1 MRLRGFMWRGRMP
14 VHKFQAP
21 EPGGQRVS
29 RKDWHMKRAE
39 VKSAWVCAGLGLG
52 LALGAGCVSVGP
64 DYEAPETAVPEAWRT
79 PAGES
84 ADTLADWW
92 RVFNDPALE
101 ALVGEVRAQ
110 NRDLAAAVAR
120 MEAYAAT
127 YGMARADWFP
137 AVGAQGAA
145 GWDRQSERV
154 HVPEGYE
161 AADNPGWLYQAGF
174 SASWELDLWG
184 KVRRS
189 VEAARGQV
197 EASLEDVR
205 NVQVM
210 LQAQVAAEY
219 IGLRMNQQR
228 LAYAKENIGLQEETL
243 RVVRGRFEAG
253 LTGELDVRQA
263 EMNLAAT
270 TAQVPALETQI
281 EQALNALCALTGKL
295 PGALEAL
302 REPGPVPAA
311 AAAALPGLLPVEL
324 LRRRPDI
331 RSAER
336 ALAAQTAKIGVAKA
350 DYFPALA
357 LNGTFALAATDGG
370 ELFSS
375 AAQDF
380 TVGPSLTW
388 AIFNAGKVRNHVRAE
403 EAATRAAL
411 AAYEQTVLAAYQEG
425 EDALAAYV
433 NEAKRLAALR
443 DAAAAAEQSVEL
455 VNELYRSGL
464 SNFQNVLDMQR
475 QLSSYQD
482 AQAQSLGQSAASL
495 VAVYKAFGG
504 GWDAA
509 GGR

>member
-1 MRLRGFMWRGRMP
+1 MRHADLRLARR
-14 VHKFQAP
+14 
-21 EPGGQRVS
+21 
-29 RKDWHMKRAE
+29 
-39 VKSAWVCAGLGLG
+39 CACLG
-52 LALGAGCVSVGP
+52 LASLLGGAGCLSVGP
-64 DYEAPETAVPEAWRT
+64 DYRAPETAAPEAWRT

-84 ADTLADWW
+84 PETLTEWW
-92 RVFNDPALE
+92 KVFNDPALE

-110 NRDLAAAVAR
+110 NKDLAAAVAR
-120 MEAYAAT
+120 MDAYAAAV
-127 YGMARADWFP
+127 GMARADLFP

-154 HVPEGYE
+154 HVPEAYE
-161 AADNPGWLYQAGF
+161 ATDNPGWLYQAGF

-184 KVRRS
+184 RVRRS
-189 VEAARGQV
+189 VEAARGQLD
-197 EASLEDVR
+197 ASLEDVR
-205 NVQVM
+205 HLQVM

-219 IGLRMNQQR
+219 VELRMNQR
-228 LAYAKENIGLQEETL
+228 RRTYAQENIELQAETL
-243 RVVRGRFEAG
+243 QVVRGRFDAG

-270 TAQVPALETQI
+270 TAQVPALESQI
-281 EQALNALCALTGKL
+281 EKSLNALCVLTGKL

-311 AAAALPGLLPVEL
+311 TALPGLLPVEL

-370 ELFSS
+370 ELFTS

-388 AIFNAGKVRNHVRAE
+388 AIFNAGKIRNHVRAE
-403 EAATRAAL
+403 EASTRAAL
-411 AAYEQTVLAAYQEG
+411 AAYEQTVLAAYQEC
-425 EDALAAYV
+425 ETALAAYG

-443 DAAAAAEQSVEL
+443 DAAKAAEQSVEL

-464 SNFQNVLDMQR
+464 ANFQNVLDMQR

-482 AQAQSLGQSAASL
+482 AQAQSLGQSAANL

-504 GWDAA
+504 GWAVEAD
-509 GGR
+509 R